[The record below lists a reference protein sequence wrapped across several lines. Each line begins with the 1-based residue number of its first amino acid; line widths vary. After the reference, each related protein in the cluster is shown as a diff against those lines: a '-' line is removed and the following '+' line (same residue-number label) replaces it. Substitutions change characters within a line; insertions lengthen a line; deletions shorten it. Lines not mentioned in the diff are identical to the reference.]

1 MSGSVGVARLTGA
14 PALVARGLVRRYGD
28 RVAVDHVDAE
38 VGQGEIV
45 ALVGPSGCGKSSTL
59 RIIAGL
65 DAAAAG
71 TVDVAGVRVTGG
83 RRPVPPEARGVGMV
97 FQDDAL
103 FPHLSVAA
111 NVGYGLRRG
120 RSREIVDALLDMLGI
135 ASLAA
140 RLPHEISGGEAQRAA
155 LARTLAA
162 RPGLV
167 LLDEPFAHLDASLRE
182 QVRGDMIR
190 ALRRTGSAALL
201 VTHDQAEALAVADRV
216 LVMRDGRI
224 RQAGTPREV
233 YDRPADA
240 FVAGFIGRSVLLP
253 VQVGAG
259 PSARSALGE
268 LAVAPGTPAGE
279 RLAVLRPETLALVQ
293 PGTGG
298 RSGTVV
304 GASFRGAD
312 ELLRVRLTPRA
323 GETAGIEV
331 EVTSAAQHGLG
342 DEVAVAA
349 VRPAATV
356 RADGAPDPVGG
367 G

>member
-1 MSGSVGVARLTGA
+1 MTESAVGARATGA
-14 PALVARGLVRRYGD
+14 PALAARGLVRRHGE
-28 RVAVDHVDAE
+28 RIAVDHVDVE

-65 DAAAAG
+65 DAAAHG

-83 RRPVPPEARGVGMV
+83 RRPVPPEDRGVGMV
-97 FQDDAL
+97 FQDDVL

-111 NVGYGLRRG
+111 NVGYSLRRG
-120 RSREIVDALLDMLGI
+120 QSREIVDALLDMLGI
-135 ASLAA
+135 ASLAP

-155 LARTLAA
+155 LARTLTA

-216 LVMRDGRI
+216 LVMRAGRI
-224 RQAGTPREV
+224 RQSGTPREV

-253 VQVGAG
+253 VQVDGG
-259 PSARSALGE
+259 PSARSALGDV
-268 LAVAPGTPAGE
+268 AIAPGTPAGN
-279 RLAVLRPETLALVQ
+279 RLAVLRPETLGLVD
-293 PGTGG
+293 PGARDG
-298 RSGTVV
+298 RGTVV
-304 GASFRGAD
+304 DASFRGAD
-312 ELLRVRLTPRA
+312 ELLRVRLAPRA
-323 GETAGIEV
+323 GESTGIEV
-331 EVTSAAQHGLG
+331 EVAASAQHRSG
-342 DEVAVAA
+342 DEVAVA
-349 VRPAATV
+349 VRRPVATV
-356 RADGAPDPVGG
+356 RADGAPDPA
-367 G
+367 